1 MTPNRKNGMPSIL
14 GDDIPPPFSVPTK
27 ITGVADDFDDVYTQ
41 WQQNKTPELN
51 TKMLTAVQPVIDT
64 AISSYGGAGATSPV
78 LRSRAKI
85 MALKAFDTYDP
96 KRGNIRTHLL
106 SQMQGLRRL
115 AAKEQNIIGIPE
127 QVGLDFQRLDTAE
140 NELRDQ
146 LSRDPTDEELADFTG
161 LSVRRI
167 RKVKSFH
174 KPVASGMLDQ
184 ETTEDA
190 YSGEV
195 ASHLPGQHN
204 AADAWMD
211 FVYGDLSS
219 TDKLIMDMTLGR
231 NGRRRTTTQE
241 IARRLNMTP
250 GAVSQRAAK
259 IQAMLDRR
267 FDHNF

>member
-1 MTPNRKNGMPSIL
+1 MIDKKPSMPSIL
-14 GDDIPPPFSVPTK
+14 GDDVPPPFSAPTR
-27 ITGVADDFDDVYTQ
+27 ITGVADDFDDLYSQ

-51 TKMLTAVQPVIDT
+51 SRLLSAVQPVVDT
-64 AISSYGGAGATSPV
+64 AINSYGGAGATSPV

-146 LSRDPTDEELADFTG
+146 LSRDPTDDELADFTG

-167 RKVKSFH
+167 RKVKAFH

-184 ETTEDA
+184 ETTEDG
-190 YSGEV
+190 YTGEV
-195 ASHLPGQHN
+195 ASHLPGQQTSAN
-204 AADAWMD
+204 AWMD
-211 FVYGDLSS
+211 FVYDDLSP

-231 NGRRRTTTQE
+231 NGRRRTPTHE
-241 IARRLNMTP
+241 IAKRLNMTP

-259 IQAMLDRR
+259 IQTMLDRR